1 MFNNVL
7 PEQIRT
13 VATFFLR
20 GRTLKPRRTAERAYS
35 STLLIP
41 SMSTTQ
47 QGGGPMAYRPTSLDF
62 INRPNPVEPH
72 AVPEKHPLNGTPRLD
87 NSSTQDLLRPF
98 LRQNVD
104 SHIERPAKRRKPG
117 DSKALDLPRLP
128 TVRNGA
134 KRLRIP
140 PTLSGLHQPPPDAG
154 LLPSMSVDQP
164 VKLCEQPVAPE
175 PRYVADSQMAVPTS
189 KIHSEVYSKPP
200 SQQESTRSKPKR
212 NKWTD
217 AETKDLLKGV
227 AKFGIDYKFE
237 RRTALDLKD
246 RFRICCPDD
255 YRTKRKSKQY
265 SDHQA
270 VLHSKPASP
279 VEKGSGS
286 SRSERKSSLEL
297 RDIGIAEPF
306 KKSNRRKRTAYSVAE
321 DQALLKGFQ
330 KYGNTWAAIQ
340 QDVELSLGH
349 RKSTDLRDRF
359 RTRFPEHY
367 EKAGLTPRPAS
378 FPKRPDRGDEQVTE
392 DEREACA
399 PVQEVAVAK
408 PSQYKSEA
416 PRTGREAKESLPA
429 KALRKQIPTSL
440 LHDSDVFWGAPFDS
454 EDTENERITLDRR
467 ILDWPSN
474 LPKPAASVDQLAKSG
489 TDSFGTLNTQR
500 PAAPPYTAQ
509 PTGTVAALPS
519 LAAITAGSDDSMVQF
534 ELPSLLGNAG
544 HMEDGRQIGQ
554 FATLDDLLS

>member
-1 MFNNVL
+1 
-7 PEQIRT
+7 
-13 VATFFLR
+13 
-20 GRTLKPRRTAERAYS
+20 
-35 STLLIP
+35 
-41 SMSTTQ
+41 
-47 QGGGPMAYRPTSLDF
+47 MAYRPTSLDF

-104 SHIERPAKRRKPG
+104 PHIERPAKRRKSG

-128 TVRNGA
+128 TVRNAA

-164 VKLCEQPVAPE
+164 VKLSEQPVAPE
-175 PRYVADSQMAVPTS
+175 PETVAESQTAVPTS
-189 KIHSEVYSKPP
+189 IIHSDVHGKPS
-200 SQQESTRSKPKR
+200 SQQGSTRSKPKR

-227 AKFGIDYKFE
+227 AKFGIGKWTHILRWPDYKFN

-255 YRTKRKSKQY
+255 YKTKRKSKQY
-265 SDHQA
+265 SDCQA
-270 VLHSKPASP
+270 VLHSKPANP
-279 VEKGSGS
+279 VENGSGS

-297 RDIGIAEPF
+297 RDIGIDEPF
-306 KKSNRRKRTAYSVAE
+306 KKSNRRERTAYSDAE
-321 DQALLKGFQ
+321 DHALLKGFQ

-340 QDVELSLGH
+340 QDCELSLGH

-367 EKAGLTPRPAS
+367 EKAGLTPRPAL

-392 DEREACA
+392 QQSEACA
-399 PVQEVAVAK
+399 LVQEVAK
-408 PSQYKSEA
+408 TKLSQHRPET
-416 PRTGREAKESLPA
+416 PRLGKEIKESLPA
-429 KALRKQIPTSL
+429 KPLKKQIPTSL
-440 LHDSDVFWGAPFDS
+440 LHDSDVFWGAPFDT

-467 ILDWPSN
+467 ILDWPSD
-474 LPKPAASVDQLAKSG
+474 LPKPTVSLDQPAKG
-489 TDSFGTLNTQR
+489 GAEPFGTLSTMR
-500 PAAPPYTAQ
+500 PSAPPLSGSYAAQ

-519 LAAITAGSDDSMVQF
+519 LAAITAESDDSMDQF

-544 HMEDGRQIGQ
+544 NMEDGRQIGQ